1 MWGYKFSHV
10 LPTPVEG
17 DHIRFSM
24 FIALFII
31 WCISFW
37 RQLGTRWLQWG
48 IVAFIVIAIVYL
60 HILAAK
66 SGLLVLYVFAI
77 ASCLYLIYKR
87 KTRIV
92 GLSLVAS
99 FTVFAFLAV
108 NFIPTLKD
116 RIGYLRWTYMMY
128 EQGKI
133 SGDYSDMGRAISYD
147 VAYKVLKQNSLI
159 GVGAGDILDEMKKG
173 YDQWYPQVKDEQR
186 LVPHNQFLTVGV
198 AAGVPVMCLFALWV
212 IYPLFNIKRG
222 KRGFFFVVIW
232 LGVLS
237 SLFIEPMLEVQ
248 FGVYVFLFFLLWQRH
263 NMLFPPIASEE
274 QADIILH

>member
-1 MWGYKFSHV
+1 
-10 LPTPVEG
+10 
-17 DHIRFSM
+17 
-24 FIALFII
+24 
-31 WCISFW
+31 
-37 RQLGTRWLQWG
+37 
-48 IVAFIVIAIVYL
+48 
-60 HILAAK
+60 
-66 SGLLVLYVFAI
+66 
-77 ASCLYLIYKR
+77 
-87 KTRIV
+87 
-92 GLSLVAS
+92 VAS